1 MKRDNF
7 FRKFSY
13 AICLCAVALLAVSC
27 SDQPGPISPLNSG
40 NARRAGENSAATG
53 EVRPVKML
61 EARNTLAK
69 GTPSNPQANQ
79 HLQDLIDELQY
90 IVDSRPNTSVAKAL
104 INVVAKVKAAKDA
117 LNTTT
122 LALSNSSASGNL
134 ASAKIDLQA
143 AIRGK
148 LLNSIP
154 GNQFIAEITAIESS
168 LKTGAKTHDCR
179 GTSKLLWMTKAE
191 GGLIA
196 HCGHRIIVPRNALK
210 NDSQMSI
217 EVNPSSYIT
226 VDLGPDGWF
235 NSAVAVGISYQNADL
250 SGIDLNALILAWF
263 DALIGKWL
271 NLGGS
276 VDTANKIVWVKTY
289 HFTQYTISTK

>member
-1 MKRDNF
+1 
-7 FRKFSY
+7 
-13 AICLCAVALLAVSC
+13 
-27 SDQPGPISPLNSG
+27 
-40 NARRAGENSAATG
+40 
-53 EVRPVKML
+53 ML
-61 EARNTLAK
+61 EARHALAK
-69 GTPSNPQANQ
+69 STAANPQADQ

-90 IVDSRPNTSVAKAL
+90 IVDSRPGTSVAKAL
-104 INVVAKVKAAKDA
+104 TNVVAKVKAAKDA

-122 LALSNSSASGNL
+122 LALSNSSASVNL

-148 LLNSIP
+148 RLNSIQ
-154 GNQFIAEITAIESS
+154 GNQFIAEITAIES
-168 LKTGAKTHDCR
+168 LIQAGVKIHDCR
-179 GTSKLLWMTKAE
+179 GTTKLLWMTKAE

-196 HCGHRIIVPRNALK
+196 HCGHRIIVPPNALK

-226 VDLGPDGWF
+226 VDFGPDGWF

-250 SGIDLNALILAWF
+250 TGLDINALILAWF
-263 DALIGKWL
+263 DALISKWL

-276 VDTANKIVWVKTY
+276 VDTVNKIVWVKTY

>member
-1 MKRDNF
+1 
-7 FRKFSY
+7 
-13 AICLCAVALLAVSC
+13 
-27 SDQPGPISPLNSG
+27 
-40 NARRAGENSAATG
+40 
-53 EVRPVKML
+53 ML
-61 EARNTLAK
+61 EARHALAK
-69 GTPSNPQANQ
+69 GTSANPQADQ

-90 IVDSRPNTSVAKAL
+90 IVDSRPGTSVARAL
-104 INVVAKVKAAKDA
+104 TNAVAKVKAAKDA

-122 LALSNSSASGNL
+122 LALSNSGALGNL
-134 ASAKIDLQA
+134 ASAKNYLQI
-143 AIRGK
+143 AIKYK
-148 LLNSIP
+148 LLNSTS
-154 GNQFIAEITAIESS
+154 GNQFIAEITAIETS

-179 GTSKLLWMTKAE
+179 GTTKLLWMTKAE

-196 HCGHRIIVPRNALK
+196 HCGHRIIVPPYALK

-217 EVNPSSYIT
+217 VVNPSSYIT
-226 VDLGPDGWF
+226 VDFGPDGWF

-276 VDTANKIVWVKTY
+276 VDTVNKIVWVKTY